1 MKFTLH
7 YFDGLLEVKTFGEAE
22 CVKFREIL
30 ESMVNHEKW
39 NLGTPFLINHSNL
52 NSGNLTVTDIQ
63 SIAEFNSLYK
73 DKIGHSKCAHLVS
86 RDLEY
91 GMVRMWEV
99 YVEGKWYV
107 TNKLFRSRDEAV
119 KWLHG

>member
-1 MKFTLH
+1 MEFTLH

-63 SIAEFNSLYK
+63 SIAEFNLLYK
-73 DKIGHSKCAHLVS
+73 DKITSFDVNPLLTFEISPA
-86 RDLEY
+86 
-91 GMVRMWEV
+91 
-99 YVEGKWYV
+99 
-107 TNKLFRSRDEAV
+107 NII
-119 KWLHG
+119 